1 MYFLNIIL
9 YIWRSLRI
17 VCKCVGWEEEGSY
30 LVTALRAPLI
40 WHFILVTNAAVY
52 ITSLS
57 WESSFPL
64 MIFPIRSLICW
75 NSLMYMIIWCSK
87 EYPVEMSRL
96 FSIVEYSETGMN
108 QIFDKEQMFHVFT
121 SVWSESI
128 AWISREILLF
138 KKLNTS
144 TSMRLIYIHWCV

>member
-1 MYFLNIIL
+1 MEVTENCVQ
-9 YIWRSLRI
+9 
-17 VCKCVGWEEEGSY
+17 VCGVGGGSY

-87 EYPVEMSRL
+87 EYPVEISRL
-96 FSIVEYSETGMN
+96 FSIVEYSKSEMN
-108 QIFDKEQMFHVFT
+108 QILEKEQMFHVFT

-128 AWISREILLF
+128 AWILREILLF

-144 TSMRLIYIHWCV
+144 TSMRLIYIHWRV